1 MREHKYYTDWNEF
14 WDFYITS
21 VKQDIGTKKYSVIK
35 NNSSKIATSLE
46 RIDDE
51 FRINTLDPLIRKA
64 GMIPEKILL
73 KYDPK
78 ATTFYSAY
86 SKKRKRHYIG
96 YPTYTKYMCFWEAS
110 MKASFRHE
118 MGHILRGDCLQ
129 TMAFSQVRNSN
140 CCMDIRINDSLDRE
154 ALLQVY
160 KCLYFKDKDVELLV
174 PESQFPKI
182 ELPYNEENPYIPEW
196 YIIADKFNKAN
207 DRIRQDNQQDK
218 KDNSNQKDSFE
229 IGDYVIIDKKSSEFN
244 GEPGVI
250 VDIDEK
256 GDFVV
261 EGITDE
267 EFEEFLNEV
276 KRQREAIQ
284 FVKSGEYLGIYTDK
298 EIISAVPDEE
308 NQQGEYGDD
317 GDDAPQSGGG
327 EQEEGEEGEEGED
340 SESQDGEG
348 TGDNNKTP
356 EDIIKEKEEILEN
369 LMNGGVDGENQGD
382 EVWSDE
388 LSDEKEEADKST
400 ESSEKGEDEKKIEEE
415 GDGEGEGETDEE
427 KEKEEEMSWSDE
439 QLKKKKETEE
449 RIANIKLGVKIKNS
463 ITNFNNIK
471 EKHKNKLSPTEIA
484 DIDKALAELEKLI

>member
-1 MREHKYYTDWNEF
+1 MPKHKYYTDWNEF
-14 WDFYITS
+14 WDFYIKS

-51 FRINTLDPLIRKA
+51 FRINILDPLIRKA

-86 SKKRKRHYIG
+86 SKKRKRFYIG

-118 MGHILRGDCLQ
+118 MGHILRGDCLL
-129 TMAFSQVRNSN
+129 TMPFSKVRNAN

-154 ALLQVY
+154 GLLQVY

-182 ELPYNEENPYIPEW
+182 ELPYNNENPYIPEW

-207 DRIRQDNQQDK
+207 ERQKQENKEDNKDK
-218 KDNSNQKDSFE
+218 SNQKDSFE
-229 IGDYVIIDKKSSEFN
+229 IGDYVIIDKKSSEYN

-256 GDFVV
+256 GNFVV
-261 EGITDE
+261 EGISDE
-267 EFEEFLNEV
+267 EFEDFLKEV
-276 KRQREAIQ
+276 KKQREGIQ
-284 FVKSGEYLGIYTDK
+284 FVKSGENLGIYTDK
-298 EIISAVPDEE
+298 EIISAVPEEE
-308 NQQGEYGDD
+308 NQQGEYGDE
-317 GDDAPQSGGG
+317 GDDSPEVGGG
-327 EQEEGEEGEEGED
+327 EEGDEEEGEEGED
-340 SESQDGEG
+340 NESQDGEG
-348 TGDNNKTP
+348 KGDNNKTP
-356 EDIIKEKEEILEN
+356 EDIIKEKEQILDD
-369 LMNGGVDGENQGD
+369 LMNGGVDGDSQGD

-388 LSDEKEEADKST
+388 ISDEKEKSET
-400 ESSEKGEDEKKIEEE
+400 KKESSEKSEDEEKIEGENKEE
-415 GDGEGEGETDEE
+415 AE
-427 KEKEEEMSWSDE
+427 KEKEEEEEMSWSEE
-439 QLKKKKETEE
+439 QLKKKKEIQDA
-449 RIANIKLGVKIKNS
+449 IADINLNIKIKKS
-463 ITNFNNIK
+463 ISNFNNIK
-471 EKHKNKLSPTEIA
+471 DKHKDKLSATEISN
-484 DIDKALAELEKLI
+484 IDKALEDLEKLI

>member
-1 MREHKYYTDWNEF
+1 MPEHKYYTDWNEF

-250 VDIDEK
+250 VEINEK
-256 GDFVV
+256 GNFVV

-267 EFEEFLNEV
+267 EFEEFLNQV
-276 KRQREAIQ
+276 KRQREGIQ

-317 GDDAPQSGGG
+317 GDDAPQGGGG
-327 EQEEGEEGEEGED
+327 EQDEGEEGEEGEE
-340 SESQDGEG
+340 SETQDGEG

-388 LSDEKEEADKST
+388 LTDEKEEADKPK
-400 ESSEKGEDEKKIEEE
+400 ESSEKGEDEEKIEGES
-415 GDGEGEGETDEE
+415 DGEGDVEEE

-449 RIANIKLGVKIKNS
+449 KIANIKLDTKIKNS
-463 ITNFNNIK
+463 ITNFNSIK
-471 EKHKNKLSPTEIA
+471 EKHKDKLSPTEIA